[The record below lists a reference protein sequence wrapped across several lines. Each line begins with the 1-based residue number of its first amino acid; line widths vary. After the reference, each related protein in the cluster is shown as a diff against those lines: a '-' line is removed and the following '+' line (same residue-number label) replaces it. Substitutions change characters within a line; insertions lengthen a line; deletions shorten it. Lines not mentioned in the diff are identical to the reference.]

1 MRITVLDGYALNPG
15 DLSWEPLQA
24 LGELEV
30 YDRCTPGEVIPR
42 AREADALLVDAVE
55 VGAATFAALP
65 QLRYLGLFAT
75 GYDGIDLEAARAH
88 GVTVCN
94 VPAYGTASVAQAT
107 IALLLALANRACEY
121 DAMVRAGGWR
131 AGGPCHYLSAPLL
144 ELEDKLLGVVG
155 FGRIGRAVAALG
167 RAFGMRVL
175 AYSRRVERGTVERG
189 AGTGGEQESD
199 GVELVALDELFR
211 RADVVSLHLPLTA
224 ETRLMVGRERLELM
238 KPSAF
243 LINTARGGLVDDA
256 ALAAAL
262 HAGRPAGAGLDVI
275 GPPEPPE
282 PRNPLLSA
290 PNCIITP
297 HIAWATREARSRC
310 LAEAAANLEAFLS
323 GRARNAVVAPA

>member
-30 YDRCTPGEVIPR
+30 YGRCGPDEVIPR
-42 AREADALLVDAVE
+42 AREAEAVLVDAVSFE
-55 VGAATFAALP
+55 AATFAALP
-65 QLRYLGLFAT
+65 HLRYLGLFAT

-107 IALLLALANRACEY
+107 VALLLALTNRACEY

-131 AGGPCHYLSAPLL
+131 AGEPYHYLSSPLL
-144 ELEDKLLGVVG
+144 ELEGKVLGVVG
-155 FGRIGRAVAALG
+155 LGRIGRAVAALG
-167 RAFGMRVL
+167 RAFGMQVL
-175 AYSRRVERGTVERG
+175 TYSRRAERG
-189 AGTGGEQESD
+189 AETGREAGCE
-199 GVELVALDELFR
+199 GITLVTLDELFR
-211 RADVVSLHLPLTA
+211 RADVVSLHVPLTP
-224 ETRLMVGRERLELM
+224 ETRFMVGRERLELM
-238 KPSAF
+238 KPTAF

-256 ALAAAL
+256 ALATAL
-262 HAGRPAGAGLDVI
+262 HAGRLAGAGLDVI

-282 PRNPLLSA
+282 PENPLLSA
-290 PNCIITP
+290 PNCVITP

-323 GRARNAVVAPA
+323 GWARNAVVAPA